1 MTDRD
6 DPRAKLAHDLRS
18 PLNAIL
24 TWATLLRSQNV
35 DLTLLNNGLEAIERS
50 ARTQAALIDALEKG
64 ERPIGA
70 PGTQHDQDPV
80 TAATLATV
88 HRFNEAFGRHDV
100 PAIMAAMTEDCVF
113 DSTRPPPDGER
124 IVGQT
129 AVRRFWEAFFER
141 SPHARFDAEEIVAAR
156 DRCVVLWVYRWER
169 DGVPGHIRGIDVF
182 KVRDGK
188 VAEKLSYV
196 KG

>member
-1 MTDRD
+1 MTER
-6 DPRAKLAHDLRS
+6 DPRSKLAHDLRS

-24 TWATLLRSQNV
+24 TWATLLRSQK
-35 DLTLLNNGLEAIERS
+35 DDPSLLQSGLEAIERS
-50 ARTQAALIDALEKG
+50 ARAQAALIDTLEKS
-64 ERPIGA
+64 ERPIGGA
-70 PGTQHDQDPV
+70 HGSSHDNDPV
-80 TAATLATV
+80 TAATLAAV

-100 PAIMAAMTEDCVF
+100 PAIMSAMTEDCVF

-124 IVGQT
+124 IVGQD
-129 AVRRFWEAFFER
+129 ALRRFWEAFFER
-141 SPHARFDAEEIVAAR
+141 SPNARFDTEEIVAAG
-156 DRCVVLWVYRWER
+156 DRCVVRWVYRWER
-169 DGVPGHIRGIDVF
+169 DGVPGHVRGVDVF